1 MNWSHKVPN
10 IETVKIANVT
20 IEKSNEYTGQPSLW
34 VRGTNVVEP
43 DANGTSFVLREG
55 GTYDFTTFFN
65 ALSEHK
71 WNEYTV
77 ATGYTLHG
85 SIDGDFDI
93 RLTSA
98 DSFSYFPS
106 DIDGTEKSFRGDN
119 GTHEFDINVP
129 AQIDATERILVGFSI
144 DAKTDLI
151 VNNIEWRANVPAG
164 SIRHVELAIGTTTFK
179 KEKFITRNIDIVK
192 KRVLGSKVDDIA
204 THFTMHIADN
214 GRTLDA
220 KELETDR
227 VKIHPNPNA
236 GGAGGFARNMI
247 EAMRQNPKA
256 THVILMDDDVNLS
269 PESIIRTY
277 NLLRIVKDEWKS
289 AFVSGAM
296 LNMDEP
302 EIRVEDTGYMN
313 NEGFCCPSKP
323 SMRMSAFHDVVDSE
337 AFSVNKDDPRIPAMK
352 QRYQAWWYC
361 CIPMTEIERRG
372 MPLPLFVR
380 FDDVEYSLRDVPKIM
395 TMNGICV
402 WHSPFYMRYDAA
414 VERYQVCRNA
424 FIIQHSSDS
433 APESDFLKCLERQ
446 VMLELKRFNYTN
458 ANLAL
463 DGFEDFLKGPETTFA
478 PGFAEKRFMETHKTK
493 ESLHDLQDI
502 SDDLLKLGIDWT
514 KLNMDSVVN
523 DLPRSIT
530 QRAIDFAT
538 CNGQRLPLPYTQDGK
553 VAIMADNGGAYQGG
567 IIRKADTIVAID
579 VQNRKGIIR
588 HKDKAKFNEVMR
600 RYKNDLNEY
609 KKNRDSLDKAYKAA
623 FKHMTTVEAWEE
635 YLGMSDDKKNA

>member
-1 MNWSHKVPN
+1 MPN
-10 IETVKIANVT
+10 TESVKIANVT
-20 IEKSNEYTGQPSLW
+20 IEQSNEYMEQPSLW
-34 VRGTNVVEP
+34 VRGTKVVEP
-43 DANGTSFVLREG
+43 DGTGTGFTLKAG

-71 WNEYTV
+71 WNEYTT
-77 ATGYTLHG
+77 ATGYSLHG
-85 SIDGDFDI
+85 SIDGKFSI
-93 RLTSA
+93 NLTEA
-98 DSFSYFPS
+98 DSFSYFPT
-106 DIDGTEKSFRGDN
+106 DIEGTEQTFDSDGV
-119 GTHEFDINVP
+119 HAFDIEVP
-129 AQIDATERILVGFSI
+129 KSQGLIERILVGFVI
-144 DAKTDLI
+144 EAKSDLLI
-151 VNNIEWRANVPAG
+151 RGIEWRAVVP
-164 SIRHVELAIGTTTFK
+164 SDSVRDVELAIGTTTFK
-179 KEKFITRNIDIVK
+179 KEKFICRNIDIVK
-192 KRVLGSKVDDIA
+192 NRILASKVDDIA
-204 THFTMHIADN
+204 SHFTMHIADN
-214 GRTLDA
+214 GRTLDVA
-220 KELETDR
+220 SLESDR
-227 VKIHPNPNA
+227 VRIHHNPNA

-247 EAMRQNPKA
+247 ESMRQTPQA

-302 EIRVEDTGYMN
+302 EIRVEDTGFMN
-313 NEGFCCPSKP
+313 KEGFCCPSKP
-323 SMRMSAFHDVVDSE
+323 SMRMSAFHDIVESE
-337 AFSVNKDDPRIPAMK
+337 AFSVNKDDPHIPEMK

-361 CIPMTEIERRG
+361 CIPMTEIKRRG

-424 FIIQHSSDS
+424 FIIQHASNT
-433 APESDFLKCLERQ
+433 APESDFLTCLDRQ
-446 VMLELKRFNYTN
+446 VMLELKRFNYEN

-463 DGFEDFLKGPETTFA
+463 EGFEDFLKGPDVTFA
-478 PGFAEKRFMETHKTK
+478 PGFAEKRFMETHKMREK
-493 ESLHDLQDI
+493 LQDLPEI
-502 SDDLLKLGIDWT
+502 ADDLAELGIDVS

-523 DLPRSIT
+523 DIPRSIT
-530 QRAIDFAT
+530 QRALDFAT
-538 CNGQRLPLPYTQDGK
+538 CNGQRFPLPYTQDGK

-588 HKDKAKFNEVMR
+588 HKDKEKFQEVTH
-600 RYKNDLNEY
+600 RYKSDLNEY
-609 KKNRDSLDKAYKAA
+609 KKNRDALDKAYKEA
-623 FKHMTTVEAWEE
+623 FKRMTTVEAWEE
-635 YLGMSDDKKNA
+635 YLGMNDGNEAANA

>member
-1 MNWSHKVPN
+1 MPN
-10 IETVKIANVT
+10 TESVKIANVT
-20 IEKSNEYTGQPSLW
+20 IEKSNEYMEQPSLW

-43 DANGTSFVLREG
+43 GETGTGFVLKSG
-55 GTYDFTTFFN
+55 GEYDFTTFFN

-77 ATGYTLHG
+77 ATGYSLHG
-85 SIDGDFDI
+85 SIDGEFDI
-93 RLTSA
+93 KLTEA
-98 DSFSYFPS
+98 DSFSYFPD
-106 DIDGTEKSFRGDN
+106 DIDGTERQFDGN
-119 GTHEFDINVP
+119 GTHEFDIPVP
-129 AQIDATERILVGFSI
+129 VRNGATERILAGFKIKANS
-144 DAKTDLI
+144 DLT
-151 VNNIEWRANVPAG
+151 VNFIEWRASVPEG
-164 SIRHVELAIGTTTFK
+164 SIRDVELAIGTTTFK
-179 KEKFITRNIDIVK
+179 KEQFICHNIDIVK
-192 KRVLGSKVDDIA
+192 ERILGSKVDDIA
-204 THFTMHIADN
+204 GHFTMHIADN

-220 KELETDR
+220 KALETDR
-227 VKIHPNPNA
+227 VRIHPNPNA

-247 EAMRQNPKA
+247 EAMRQEPKA
-256 THVILMDDDVNLS
+256 THVILMDDDVHLS

-313 NEGFCCPSKP
+313 EEGFCSPSKP
-323 SMRMSAFHDVVDSE
+323 SMRMSAFHDIVDSE
-337 AFSVNKDDPRIPAMK
+337 AFSVNKDDPRIPVMK

-424 FIIQHSSDS
+424 FIIQHSSNS
-433 APESDFLKCLERQ
+433 ASESDFLKCLDRQ
-446 VMLELKRFNYTN
+446 VMLELKRFNYEN

-463 DGFEDFLKGPETTFA
+463 EGFEDFLKGPDVTFA
-478 PGFAEKRFMETHKTK
+478 PGFAEKRFMETHKMR
-493 ESLHDLQDI
+493 EVLHNLPEI
-502 SDDLLKLGIDWT
+502 SDDLAELGIDWT
-514 KLNMDSVVN
+514 KLTMDSILSDV
-523 DLPRSIT
+523 PRSVI
-530 QRAIDFAT
+530 QRAFDFAT

-553 VAIMADNGGAYQGG
+553 IAIMADNGGAYQGG
-567 IIRKADTIVAID
+567 SIRKADTIVAID
-579 VQNRKGIIR
+579 VQNRKGVIR
-588 HKDKAKFNEVMR
+588 HQDKDKFREVMA

-609 KKNRDSLDKAYKAA
+609 KKNRDSLDKAYKEA
-623 FKHMTTVEAWEE
+623 FKRMTTVEAWEE
-635 YLGMSDDKKNA
+635 YLGMNGSDGE

>member
-1 MNWSHKVPN
+1 MPN
-10 IETVKIANVT
+10 TVSVKIANVT
-20 IEKSNEYTGQPSLW
+20 IEKSKEYAAQPSLW
-34 VRGTNVVEP
+34 VRGTNNVVEP
-43 DANGTSFVLREG
+43 DEHGTSFVLRKG
-55 GTYDFTTFFN
+55 GSYDFTTFFN

-77 ATGYTLHG
+77 ATGYSLHG
-85 SIDGDFDI
+85 AIDGDFKI
-93 RLTSA
+93 KLTSA
-98 DSFSYFPS
+98 DSFSYFPT
-106 DIDGTEKSFRGDN
+106 DIDGTETDFSSGND
-119 GTHEFDINVP
+119 THEFDIDVP
-129 AQIDATERILVGFSI
+129 QSTEATERIVVGFVI
-144 DAKTDLI
+144 EAITDVI
-151 VNNIEWRANVPAG
+151 VHGIEWRANVPED
-164 SIRHVELAIGTTTFK
+164 SLRDIELAIGTTTFK
-179 KEKFITRNIDIVK
+179 KEKFICHNIDIVK
-192 KRVLGSKVDDIA
+192 KRILGSKHDDIA
-204 THFTMHIADN
+204 SHFMMHIADN
-214 GRTLDA
+214 GRTLDV
-220 KELETDR
+220 KSLETDKI
-227 VKIHPNPNA
+227 KIHPNPNA

-247 EAMRQNPKA
+247 EAMRQEPKA

-313 NEGFCCPSKP
+313 AEGFCCPSKP
-323 SMRMSAFHDVVDSE
+323 SMRMSAFHDVIDSE
-337 AFSVNKDDPRIPAMK
+337 AFSVNQNDPRIPAMK

-424 FIIQHSSDS
+424 FIIQHTSNS

-458 ANLAL
+458 AHLAL
-463 DGFEDFLKGPETTFA
+463 EGFEDFMKGPDVTFA
-478 PGFAEKRFMETHKTK
+478 PGFAEKRFMETHKMRET
-493 ESLHDLQDI
+493 LHDLPDI
-502 SDDLLKLGIDWT
+502 ADDLMKLGIDWT
-514 KLNMDSVVN
+514 KLDMDAVVN
-523 DLPRSIT
+523 DIPRSIT
-530 QRAIDFAT
+530 QRALDFAT
-538 CNGQRLPLPYTQDGK
+538 CNGQRFPLPYTQDGK

-567 IIRKADTIVAID
+567 VIRKADTIVAID
-579 VQNRKGIIR
+579 AQNRKGVIR
-588 HKDKAKFNEVMR
+588 HKNKTKFNEVMR
-600 RYKNDLNEY
+600 RYKADIAEY
-609 KKNRDSLDKAYKAA
+609 KKKRDDLDKAYKAA
-623 FKHMTTVEAWEE
+623 FKRMTTVEAWEN
-635 YLGMSDDKKNA
+635 YLGMNGNENA